1 VSPDPLPPRSP
12 DVPEGWD
19 HLQRPV
25 DEAVVP
31 AATATSGSAAHDPGS
46 VITVIAGSWGDLA
59 VILGLSAATL
69 VALKLAGHGAPFAA
83 ASWAVAVAVLWWLV
97 AAAVLLTVRRATPGM
112 VAAGISFAGA
122 VRPARLP
129 WVLLVALLLAAT
141 LGLPSAVGPSGWAL
155 RVAAGTPLTVTGHGL
170 P

>member
-1 VSPDPLPPRSP
+1 MSPDPLPPRSP
-12 DVPEGWD
+12 DVPDGWD
-19 HLQRPV
+19 QLQRPA
-25 DEAVVP
+25 DEP
-31 AATATSGSAAHDPGS
+31 AATAASGPALHDPGS
-46 VITVIAGSWGDLA
+46 VIPVIAGSWGDLA
-59 VILGLSAATL
+59 AILGLSATTL

-83 ASWAVAVAVLWWLV
+83 APWAVGVAVLWWLV
-97 AAAVLLTVRRATPGM
+97 ATAALLTVHRATPGM

-122 VRPARLP
+122 VRPARIP

>member
-1 VSPDPLPPRSP
+1 MSPDPLPPRSP
-12 DVPEGWD
+12 DVPDGWD
-19 HLQRPV
+19 QLQRPA
-25 DEAVVP
+25 DEP
-31 AATATSGSAAHDPGS
+31 AATAASGSALHDPGS
-46 VITVIAGSWGDLA
+46 VIPVIAGSWGDLA
-59 VILGLSAATL
+59 AILGLSAATL

-83 ASWAVAVAVLWWLV
+83 APWAVGVAVLWWLV
-97 AAAVLLTVRRATPGM
+97 ATAALLTVHRATPGM

-122 VRPARLP
+122 VRPARIP